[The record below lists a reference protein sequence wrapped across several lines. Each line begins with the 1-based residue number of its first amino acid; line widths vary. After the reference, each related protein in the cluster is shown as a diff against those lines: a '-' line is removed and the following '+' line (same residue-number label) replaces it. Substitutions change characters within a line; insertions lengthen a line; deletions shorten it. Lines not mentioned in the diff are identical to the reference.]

1 MGHPVRFTERG
12 RQTFQGSETAPKA
25 AYFELS
31 EIMTGGSYERTE
43 GTWAG
48 SPAMEEGGVEVRQ
61 WRRIVGWTTIQLPKH
76 GSSAKKCRWCKELIN

>member
-48 SPAMEEGGVEVRQ
+48 SPAMEEGGVEVGQ
-61 WRRIVGWTTIQLPKH
+61 WRRIVGQRFSCLSTAHLL
-76 GSSAKKCRWCKELIN
+76 GSAGVRS